1 MRPDRSIC
9 NRDPTEEGVVG
20 QVKHLKALGLCLV
33 AAFALSTMLA
43 SPAVAGR
50 QQANMASLIA
60 KLRTSAKHKSDSTPM
75 TKEEKEKRKKEKRER
90 KEKRLRLKEER
101 RCEKQRLCKELKEA
115 EAAKEKAQKELEKRE
130 EVAEAQGWL
139 NFRHCPVDNPKVSA
153 CFWAQSTSGSEFTA
167 GKVRVAFGNPVTIQG
182 GLGENEEET
191 GLVTYA
197 PEDGA
202 PVLSP
207 VPQHAP
213 SLRALEPDENMLS
226 APEKERFDKA
236 VSENA
241 NTMATIELAGPA
253 TALVL
258 SVENLLLE
266 EGTAIG
272 LATKVKLSSLSSF
285 LGNNCHVG
293 SNEHP
298 IQVNLTTGQ
307 SGSLHGKLGSSLFS
321 GAEGGWLEI
330 EENSLVNETFLSP
343 GFEGCGEDS
352 TVDEALDAAFS
363 LPDETE
369 GGNRTIITGT
379 QKLSGSEEVGAQ
391 LKRLGI
397 PTS

>member
-1 MRPDRSIC
+1 M
-9 NRDPTEEGVVG
+9 
-20 QVKHLKALGLCLV
+20 KHLKPLGLCLV
-33 AAFALSTMLA
+33 AAVALSAVLA

-60 KLRTSAKHKSDSTPM
+60 KLRASARQKSDSTLM
-75 TKEEKEKRKKEKRER
+75 TKEKREQRKKEKRER
-90 KEKRLRLKEER
+90 KEKRLKEAEER
-101 RCEKQRLCKELKEA
+101 HCSKHPLCKQLKEA

-130 EVAEAQGWL
+130 QEAEAQGWL
-139 NFRHCPVDNPKVSA
+139 EFRHCPVDNPKVTA
-153 CFWAQSTSGSEFTA
+153 CFWAQSTSGSEFIA

-191 GLVTYA
+191 ALVTYA

-202 PVLSP
+202 AVLTP

-213 SLRALEPDENMLS
+213 SLRALEPYEDMLS
-226 APEKERFDKA
+226 EPEKERFDKA
-236 VSENA
+236 ISENA
-241 NTMATIELAGPA
+241 NTTATIELAGPA

-258 SVENLLLE
+258 SLENLLSE
-266 EGTAIG
+266 EGTAIA
-272 LATKVKLSSLSSF
+272 LATKVKLNSLSAF

-307 SGSLHGKLGSSLFS
+307 SGSLHGKLGSALFS

-330 EENSLVNETFLSP
+330 EENSLVNQTFLSP

-363 LPDETE
+363 LPDEEE
-369 GGNRTIITGT
+369 GGNTTIITGT
-379 QKLSGSEEVGAQ
+379 QKLSGSEEVATQ
-391 LKRLGI
+391 LKRLGL